1 MRISVGFFVV
11 PLVCLLGC
19 GGDYEAAYVESSY
32 VPAEIEV
39 DPAAVDPTEN
49 ILESEGEG
57 AVPVEE
63 PQVTDPTPDRTPA
76 PDSDP
81 GTSPE
86 TDKDPTPDSE
96 PEKDRWDPDWTEH
109 EDASVKGCLEM
120 FPSICNKVDDCS
132 DELPALGLF
141 GGFCKPLFD
150 GISPML
156 EMGCEQLA
164 ELLKGAGGEAGA
176 LGALGGAGL
185 QQVITKLLKGCIDNF
200 TCDLDFIVELG
211 QKLGGVFQLFSGQ
224 GGQDFTSALPQLME
238 LAQMCGGIGNLL
250 PF

>member
-1 MRISVGFFVV
+1 MRNSVVLLVV
-11 PLVCLLGC
+11 PFVFLLGC
-19 GGDYEAAYVESSY
+19 GGDYEAAYVQSTY
-32 VPAEIEV
+32 VPAEAEV
-39 DPAAVDPTEN
+39 DPTSVDPAEN
-49 ILESEGEG
+49 LLETEGEG
-57 AVPVEE
+57 AVSVDE
-63 PQVTDPTPDRTPA
+63 PQVTDPTPEPESKPDPDPEPEADKKPA
-76 PDSDP
+76 P
-81 GTSPE
+81 
-86 TDKDPTPDSE
+86 E
-96 PEKDRWDPDWTEH
+96 PEKDAWDPDWTEH
-109 EDASVKGCLEM
+109 DDEAVKGCLEM

-132 DELPALGLF
+132 EEMPALGLF

-185 QQVITKLLKGCIDNF
+185 QQVMTKLLKGCIDNF
-200 TCDLDFIVELG
+200 TCDLEFIVELG